1 MRQSEDGG
9 KQALTRRRHRHAGRT
24 KANALVPVFRKQ
36 ALPQIYLQET
46 KTTRS
51 AVFLPESGDSG
62 AGNRFKW
69 FVSTCLAGVVG
80 VGVIGV
86 TVYASMNVDDNTG
99 VVSAIRR
106 ASLAAM
112 QPEQR
117 TQAVKEDQ
125 TVAGQKTA
133 RIQTTERGLATRQ
146 IIHDTVEK
154 RVGDKDYITIK
165 PYARIIARLATAR
178 PDNLQNIPAFNP
190 FKLYSNPTSVADSV
204 NAESSTGSSEREAI
218 VNVVEY
224 EGGILPVEDSI
235 ELSTP
240 KITQLIA
247 ESGDIVADAPFSM
260 RPAILPEGA
269 PNEGQGLIH
278 RAAYHPEQ
286 PPGADLAERNV
297 PANTTIVEKSWIETD
312 DGVDEVIQNTEVKSV
327 TVKRGDTLMSILTR
341 NGAERWQAKAIYEAM
356 APVFLA
362 KSLQKG
368 QEIRFTLAPA
378 PSNTGQMEPVKVSLF
393 TGSNHDVS
401 VARNGAGDYVASDE
415 PIELADGIRKKKYPK
430 RATLYS
436 SFYDAALNQ
445 NLSSDM
451 ITRVLRI
458 HSYDADFKRRVQ
470 AGDAFEMFFDLKK
483 DDQGQETEPSE
494 LLYTAMTLDNET
506 RRFFR
511 FRTPDGVVD
520 FYDQEGNSAKKFL
533 MRKPVKGARFT
544 SGFGMRRHPILRRT
558 KMHTG
563 TDWAAPRGTPILA
576 AGTGIVEEV
585 GRKGGYGNYARIRH
599 ANGFKTT
606 YSHMARYAQGMRPGI
621 KVTQGQV
628 IGYVGSTGLSSGPHL
643 HFEVLVNNR
652 HVNPMTIHVPRGRQL
667 TGKLLAKFQRE
678 RSRIEDL
685 MRRSPVTTRVA
696 AATQNVR

>member
-1 MRQSEDGG
+1 MI
-9 KQALTRRRHRHAGRT
+9 KRRHRHAGRR
-24 KANALVPVFRKQ
+24 KANALVPVFGKK
-36 ALPQIYLQET
+36 ALPQIYLQDT
-46 KTTRS
+46 KVTRS

-62 AGNRFKW
+62 ASNRFKW
-69 FVSTCLAGVVG
+69 LVSTCLAAFVG

-117 TQAVKEDQ
+117 TREVKKDQ
-125 TVAGQKTA
+125 KVTGQKTDRFQA
-133 RIQTTERGLATRQ
+133 TERGLATKQ
-146 IIHDTVEK
+146 IIHETVEK
-154 RVGDKDYITIK
+154 RVGNNDYITIK
-165 PYARIIARLATAR
+165 PYARIIARLATAQ
-178 PDNLQNIPAFNP
+178 PENQQNIPAFNP
-190 FKLYSNPTSVADSV
+190 FKLYANPTSVADSL
-204 NAESSTGSSEREAI
+204 NAASSTGSAGREVT
-218 VNVVEY
+218 VNVFEY
-224 EGGILPVEDSI
+224 EGGVLPVEDSI
-235 ELSTP
+235 ELGTL
-240 KITQLIA
+240 KVTQLIA
-247 ESGDIVADAPFSM
+247 EAGETFADAPFSM
-260 RPAILPEGA
+260 RPAILPESPQDKERGY
-269 PNEGQGLIH
+269 GRVY

-286 PPGADLAERNV
+286 PPTAELTERDV
-297 PANTTIVEKSWIETD
+297 PVNTTIVEKSWIESD
-312 DGVDEVIQNTEVKSV
+312 DSVDETIQNTEIKSV
-327 TVKRGDTLMSILTR
+327 TVRRGDTLMSILKS

-368 QEIRFTLAPA
+368 QEVRFTLAPA
-378 PSNTGQMEPVKVSLF
+378 PSDTGQMEPVKVSLF
-393 TGSNHDVS
+393 TGGRHDVT

-415 PIELADGIRKKKYPK
+415 PIKLSDAMQKDKYPK

-445 NLSSDM
+445 NLSGEM

-458 HSYDADFKRRVQ
+458 HSYDVDFKRRVR
-470 AGDAFEMFFDLKK
+470 AGDSFEMFFDLKK

-494 LLYTAMTLDNET
+494 LLYTAMSVDEQT

-520 FYDQEGNSAKKFL
+520 FYDHEGNSAKKFL

-563 TDWAAPRGTPILA
+563 SDWAAPRGTPILA

-585 GRKGGYGNYARIRH
+585 GRKGGYGNYVRLRH

-606 YSHMARYAQGMRPGI
+606 YSHMARFSQGMRPGI

-628 IGYVGSTGLSSGPHL
+628 IGFVGSTGLSSGPHL

-667 TGKLLAKFQRE
+667 TGKLLANFQKE
-678 RSRIEDL
+678 RTRIEGL

-696 AATQNVR
+696 AATQDAR